1 MSELERTKTIT
12 LVKPISHE
20 ATKTTYE
27 FIELGEPVLLQV
39 QQFYD
44 EQAKSGALSA
54 MGMLISLVSNVPR
67 EAIKKMAFTDYKACE
82 VYMMSFLAY
91 SPQRESGETNSQM

>member
-1 MSELERTKTIT
+1 MSELERSKTIS

-27 FIELGEPVLLQV
+27 AIELSEPTLLQV

-44 EQAKSGALSA
+44 EQSKNGSLSG
-54 MGMLISLVSNVPR
+54 MGLLISLVSNVPR
-67 EAIKKMAFTDYKACE
+67 EAIKKMAFTDYKVCE

-91 SPQRESGETNSQM
+91 SPQPESGVTS

>member
-1 MSELERTKTIT
+1 MSELERSKTIT
-12 LVKPISHE
+12 LVKPISYE
-20 ATKTTYE
+20 ANKTTYE
-27 FIELGEPVLLQV
+27 TIELGEPVLIQV

-54 MGMLISLVSNVPR
+54 MGLLISLVSSVPR

-82 VYMMSFLAY
+82 VYMMGFLTY
-91 SPQRESGETNSQM
+91 SPPENVG

>member
-1 MSELERTKTIT
+1 MSQLERSKTIS

-27 FIELGEPVLLQV
+27 VVELSEPTLLQV

-44 EQAKSGALSA
+44 EQTKAGSLSG
-54 MGMLISLVSNVPR
+54 MGLLIALVSGVPR
-67 EAIKKMAFTDYKACE
+67 EAIKKMAFTDYKVCE
-82 VYMMSFLAY
+82 VYMMDFLAY
-91 SPQRESGETNSQM
+91 SPTGDDGAK

>member
-1 MSELERTKTIT
+1 MERSKTIS

-27 FIELGEPVLLQV
+27 VIELCEPTLLQV

-44 EQAKSGALSA
+44 EQTKTGSLSG
-54 MGMLISLVSNVPR
+54 MGLLIALVSGVPR
-67 EAIKKMAFTDYKACE
+67 EAIKKMAFTDYKTCE
-82 VYMMSFLAY
+82 VYMMGFLAY
-91 SPQRESGETNSQM
+91 SPMGDDGAK

>member
-1 MSELERTKTIT
+1 MSELERSKTIS

-27 FIELGEPVLLQV
+27 AIELSEPTLLQV

-44 EQAKSGALSA
+44 EQTK
-54 MGMLISLVSNVPR
+54 
-67 EAIKKMAFTDYKACE
+67 
-82 VYMMSFLAY
+82 
-91 SPQRESGETNSQM
+91 

>member
-1 MSELERTKTIT
+1 MAELERTKTIP

-27 FIELGEPVLLQV
+27 VIELSEPVLIQV

-44 EQAKSGALSA
+44 EQTKSGSLSA
-54 MGMLISLVSNVPR
+54 MGLLISLVSGVPR

-91 SPQRESGETNSQM
+91 SPQPESGATN

>member
-12 LVKPISHE
+12 LVKPISHD

-27 FIELGEPVLLQV
+27 FIELSEPVLLQV

-54 MGMLISLVSNVPR
+54 MGLLISLVSNVPR
-67 EAIKKMAFTDYKACE
+67 EAIKKMAFTDYKSCE

-91 SPQRESGETNSQM
+91 SPQPESGVMS

>member
-1 MSELERTKTIT
+1 MSELERSKTIP
-12 LVKPISHE
+12 LVKAISHE

-27 FIELGEPVLLQV
+27 SIELSEPILIQV

-54 MGMLISLVSNVPR
+54 MGLLISLVSNVPR

-91 SPQRESGETNSQM
+91 SPQPESGVTS

>member
-27 FIELGEPVLLQV
+27 VIELSEPVLIQV

-54 MGMLISLVSNVPR
+54 MGLLIAMVSSVPR
-67 EAIKKMAFTDYKACE
+67 EAIKKMAFTDYRACE
-82 VYMMSFLAY
+82 VYMMSFLTY
-91 SPQRESGETNSQM
+91 SPQAENGVTN

>member
-12 LVKPISHE
+12 LVKPIGHE
-20 ATKTTYE
+20 AMKTTYE
-27 FIELGEPVLLQV
+27 AIELSEPVLLQV

-54 MGMLISLVSNVPR
+54 MGLLISLVSNVPR

-91 SPQRESGETNSQM
+91 SPQPESGVTS

>member
-1 MSELERTKTIT
+1 MAELERTKTIP
-12 LVKPISHE
+12 LVKSISHE

-27 FIELGEPVLLQV
+27 VIELSEPVLIQV

-44 EQAKSGALSA
+44 EQTKSGSLSA
-54 MGMLISLVSNVPR
+54 MGLLISSVSGVPR
-67 EAIKKMAFTDYKACE
+67 EAIKKMAFTDYKSCE

-91 SPQRESGETNSQM
+91 SPQPESGATN

>member
-1 MSELERTKTIT
+1 MSELERSKTIA

-27 FIELGEPVLLQV
+27 VVELSEPVLLQV

-44 EQAKSGALSA
+44 EQAKSGSLSA
-54 MGMLISLVSNVPR
+54 MGLLISLVSNVPR

-82 VYMMSFLAY
+82 VYMMSFLTY
-91 SPQRESGETNSQM
+91 SPAGEDGAK

>member
-12 LVKPISHE
+12 LVKPINHD

-27 FIELGEPVLLQV
+27 AIELSEPVLLQV

-44 EQAKSGALSA
+44 EQAKSGSLSA
-54 MGMLISLVSNVPR
+54 MGLLIAMVSNVPR

-91 SPQRESGETNSQM
+91 SPPLGNGVTN

>member
-12 LVKPISHE
+12 LVKPISHD

-27 FIELGEPVLLQV
+27 HIELSEPVLIQV

-44 EQAKSGALSA
+44 EQAKSGALSG
-54 MGMLISLVSNVPR
+54 MGLLISLVSNVPR
-67 EAIKKMAFTDYKACE
+67 EAIKKMAFTDYRTCE

-91 SPQRESGETNSQM
+91 SPQPESGGTN

>member
-1 MSELERTKTIT
+1 MSELERSKTIS

-27 FIELGEPVLLQV
+27 AIELSEPTLLQV

-44 EQAKSGALSA
+44 EQSKNGALSA
-54 MGMLISLVSNVPR
+54 MGLLITLVSGVPR
-67 EAIKKMAFTDYKACE
+67 EAVKKMAFTDYKVCE
-82 VYMMSFLAY
+82 VYMMRFLAY
-91 SPQRESGETNSQM
+91 SPQPESGVTS

>member
-12 LVKPISHE
+12 LVKPISHD

-27 FIELGEPVLLQV
+27 HIELGEPVLIQV

-44 EQAKSGALSA
+44 EQAKTGSLSA

-82 VYMMSFLAY
+82 EYMMSFLTY
-91 SPQRESGETNSQM
+91 SLKKEDGVTN

>member
-12 LVKPISHE
+12 LIKPISHE

-27 FIELGEPVLLQV
+27 FIELSEPVLIQV

-54 MGMLISLVSNVPR
+54 MGLLISLVSNVPR

-91 SPQRESGETNSQM
+91 SPQAENGVTN